1 MHEKECTRGKIW
13 GMQEKGERK
22 NPERAIWGAGD
33 DKGRG
38 KEGRI
43 EEWRGK
49 MRKGEIGEGS
59 ESARVG
65 FFGEEKEKKKKKKRK
80 KKNSENQN
88 GEKKKK
94 KKKKEKIRVPKGAEL
109 IGIVTRL

>member
-1 MHEKECTRGKIW
+1 VKIW
-13 GMQEKGERK
+13 GCRKREKKRK
-22 NPERAIWGAGD
+22 NLETAIWGAGV

-38 KEGRI
+38 EGGEY

-65 FFGEEKEKKKKKKRK
+65 FFGGRKKEKKNWKIKNGEKGRERKKDVKKELK
-80 KKNSENQN
+80 KKNLS
-88 GEKKKK
+88 
-94 KKKKEKIRVPKGAEL
+94 RKGAEL
-109 IGIVTRL
+109 IGS